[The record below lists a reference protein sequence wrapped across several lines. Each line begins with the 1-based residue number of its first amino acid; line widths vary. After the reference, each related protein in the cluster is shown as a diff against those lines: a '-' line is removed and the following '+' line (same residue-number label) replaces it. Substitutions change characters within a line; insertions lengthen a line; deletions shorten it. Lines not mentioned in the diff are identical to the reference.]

1 MQRDSYNPVL
11 IYKSL
16 GSSLSNNPL
25 IKKQDFILGIMTEA
39 QLEFLELNGKNK
51 IMMDSTHGTN
61 QYGYLLTTIMVSDDN
76 HEGLPIAVFYSNRV
90 SSDVLEPFL
99 KKLKIDFLI

>member
-11 IYKSL
+11 IYKIL
-16 GSSLSNNPL
+16 DSSLANNPL
-25 IKKQDFILGIMTEA
+25 IKKQNFTLGIMTEA
-39 QLEFLELNGKNK
+39 QLEFLELYGKNIIK
-51 IMMDSTHGTN
+51 MDSTHGTN

-90 SSDVLEPFL
+90 SSDVLNHF
-99 KKLKIDFLI
+99 